1 MADGGAGPVA
11 TEDLLVPGETCWRI
25 ERADRHAVFVDA
37 AGYFA
42 ALRGA
47 VLRARRRVLF
57 IGWDFDPRIRMD
69 PRGAGRRHTGRRR
82 PDKLGRVL
90 EDAVRSNPQ
99 LEIGV
104 LVWDYGVIGALG
116 RGLVPV
122 VLLDRRTSDRLT
134 MTVDTH
140 HPVGGAHHQ
149 KIVVVDDCLAF
160 AGGIDVTADRW
171 DTSEHLDRHPLRR
184 RPSSHRLTG
193 PWHDVTSLVSGP
205 AARAIGDL
213 ARERWESGTGRS
225 LEPVEDVEAC
235 WPPEVEPL
243 LTDVDVAVSRTRPE
257 HGGTSL
263 VHEIELLWLA
273 VIASARRS
281 VYIES
286 QYFANRRI
294 AEAIAERLREPE
306 GPDFVVVNPE
316 SAEGWLQEKAMGT
329 ARAKLL
335 AMVREADVHGR
346 FQLYVPVTE
355 GRRPIYVHAKVTVVD
370 DRFLR
375 IGSSNLNNRSMGLDT
390 ECDVSIEVR
399 PGDPRAAEKSAA
411 VTGLRDRLL
420 GEHLGVPPSAVADAV
435 EACGGSLLRAVESLR
450 RPVGRSLV
458 PFAPPDLGPVEQA
471 LADTELLDAERTPNR
486 WRRVRRSFRPRVP
499 GSRTRRR

>member
-1 MADGGAGPVA
+1 
-11 TEDLLVPGETCWRI
+11 
-25 ERADRHAVFVDA
+25 
-37 AGYFA
+37 
-42 ALRGA
+42 
-47 VLRARRRVLF
+47 
-57 IGWDFDPRIRMD
+57 
-69 PRGAGRRHTGRRR
+69 
-82 PDKLGRVL
+82 
-90 EDAVRSNPQ
+90 
-99 LEIGV
+99 
-104 LVWDYGVIGALG
+104 
-116 RGLVPV
+116 
-122 VLLDRRTSDRLT
+122 
-134 MTVDTH
+134 
-140 HPVGGAHHQ
+140 
-149 KIVVVDDCLAF
+149 
-160 AGGIDVTADRW
+160 
-171 DTSEHLDRHPLRR
+171 
-184 RPSSHRLTG
+184 
-193 PWHDVTSLVSGP
+193 
-205 AARAIGDL
+205 
-213 ARERWESGTGRS
+213 
-225 LEPVEDVEAC
+225 
-235 WPPEVEPL
+235 
-243 LTDVDVAVSRTRPE
+243 VDVAVSRTRPE

-273 VIASARRS
+273 VIAGARRS
-281 VYIES
+281 IYIES

-294 AEAIAERLREPE
+294 AEAIAQRLREPD
-306 GPDFVVVNPE
+306 GPDVVVVNPE

-335 AMVREADVHGR
+335 ALVREADVHGR

-420 GEHLGVPPSAVADAV
+420 GEHLGVPSSAVAEAL

-458 PFAPPDLGPVEQA
+458 PFTPPDLNPVEQA

-486 WRRVRRSFRPRVP
+486 WERVRRSFRPRLR